1 MAGDNPVAGVGSGP
15 SGPPVPPEMIPGF
28 HDNRSGLVIFCVTL
42 CLVVSTATVAMRIWT
57 RKVIIDKMGADD
69 WAAIIAMVIT
79 WGEGIIIGI
88 STQYGLGKHIFAVQ
102 PPTLIP
108 TYWKTFWVT
117 LLLYHAGLCAAKMTF
132 LIQYYRIFAV
142 ALPRMRLIYIGA
154 IVLVGAWSFAQV
166 LIALLI
172 CRPIAGLWDRTIK
185 ADCMPNS
192 PQIYVNAGGNIIT
205 DILIFVLPLP
215 AIRTLNLKTRQKLVL
230 LGIFSLGFFTVAISV
245 IRIKYLEIGSDVT
258 WQHVESSGWSIGEL
272 TCAITCASLPT
283 LRPFMA
289 KYFPVLGFHSSSI
302 DSDSVAPSYKPPTIG
317 GTTGRGN
324 KSTVKNGGAS
334 LSSVSH
340 HGHGHGHR
348 EYNKMDEDEEE
359 EYELGA
365 ARSRS
370 TTATAARRNSGGE
383 VSTITDEEML
393 LGMKPTTRTRIE
405 GRPAEDARGNG
416 EQGQIQVMRA
426 VYQSS
431 NIKAGGK

>member
-1 MAGDNPVAGVGSGP
+1 
-15 SGPPVPPEMIPGF
+15 MIPGF
-28 HDNRSGLVIFCVTL
+28 YDNRSGLVIFCITL
-42 CLVVSTATVAMRIWT
+42 CLVVSTAMVSMRIWT
-57 RKVIIDKMGADD
+57 RKFIINQMGPDD
-69 WAAIIAMVIT
+69 WVAIIAMVIT

-142 ALPRMRLIYIGA
+142 ALPRMRLVYIGA

-172 CRPIAGLWDRTIK
+172 CRPIQGLWDLTIK

-215 AIRTLNLKTRQKLVL
+215 AIRTLNLRKRQKLVL

-302 DSDSVAPSYKPPTIG
+302 QDSAAPSYKPPTIG

-324 KSTVKNGGAS
+324 ESTV
-334 LSSVSH
+334 
-340 HGHGHGHR
+340 HR
-348 EYNKMDEDEEE
+348 EYNKMDEDEDE

-370 TTATAARRNSGGE
+370 TIAARRNSGGE

-393 LGMKPTTRTRIE
+393 LGMKPTTKTRIE
-405 GRPAEDARGNG
+405 GRAAEANHVRANG
-416 EQGQIQVMRA
+416 EQGQDGGHGQIQVMRA

-431 NIKAGGK
+431 NLKAGGK

>member
-1 MAGDNPVAGVGSGP
+1 
-15 SGPPVPPEMIPGF
+15 
-28 HDNRSGLVIFCVTL
+28 
-42 CLVVSTATVAMRIWT
+42 
-57 RKVIIDKMGADD
+57 
-69 WAAIIAMVIT
+69 
-79 WGEGIIIGI
+79 
-88 STQYGLGKHIFAVQ
+88 
-102 PPTLIP
+102 
-108 TYWKTFWVT
+108 
-117 LLLYHAGLCAAKMTF
+117 MTF

-172 CRPIAGLWDRTIK
+172 CRPIQGLWDRSIK

-215 AIRTLNLKTRQKLVL
+215 AIRTLNLQNRQKLVL

-302 DSDSVAPSYKPPTIG
+302 EDSAAPSYKPPTIG
-317 GTTGRGN
+317 ATTGRGN
-324 KSTVKNGGAS
+324 RSTIKHGGAS

-340 HGHGHGHR
+340 HGHGNR
-348 EYNKMDEDEEE
+348 EYNKMDEDEDE

-370 TTATAARRNSGGE
+370 TTTARRNSGGE

-405 GRPAEDARGNG
+405 GRAPEANHVRGNG
-416 EQGQIQVMRA
+416 EQSQDGGHGQIQVMRA

-431 NIKAGGK
+431 NLKAGGK